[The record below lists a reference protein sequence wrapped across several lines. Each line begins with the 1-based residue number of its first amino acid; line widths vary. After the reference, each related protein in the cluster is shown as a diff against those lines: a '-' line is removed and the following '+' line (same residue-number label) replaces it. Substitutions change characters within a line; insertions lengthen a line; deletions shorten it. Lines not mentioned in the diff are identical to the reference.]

1 MEKKKIL
8 LIDDEP
14 HVTSV
19 ISHFLIRS
27 GYDVDSANNG
37 LMALEK
43 VSKRMPDV
51 IVSDIQMPKL
61 TGLEFCERFRA
72 DYAGNESLI
81 IIMTSRTERDFR
93 EQVGSLENVEFFEK
107 PLSPRKLIARLKEYF
122 EEMECVV

>member
-1 MEKKKIL
+1 MDKKKIL

-27 GYDVDSANNG
+27 GYDVETANNG
-37 LMALEK
+37 LVALDK

-51 IVSDIQMPKL
+51 IISDIQMPKL
-61 TGLEFCERFRA
+61 TGLGFCERFRT
-72 DYAGNESLI
+72 DFSESESLI

-93 EQVGSLENVEFFEK
+93 EKAGSLENVEFFEK
-107 PLSPRKLIARLKEYF
+107 PLSPRKIVARLKEYF
-122 EEMECVV
+122 EEMETVD